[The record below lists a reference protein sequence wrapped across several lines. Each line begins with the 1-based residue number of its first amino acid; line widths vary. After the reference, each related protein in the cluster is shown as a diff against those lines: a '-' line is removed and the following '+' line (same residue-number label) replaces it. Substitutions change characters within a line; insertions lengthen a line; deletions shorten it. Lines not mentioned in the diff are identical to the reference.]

1 MEIISYFFTKP
12 IILLFEIIFMI
23 FGRIYGT
30 GGVVVLVSVVTGILF
45 APLFYAAAS
54 RMDEPFPKEKNALKQ
69 IRSISYPVLFVLIHI
84 AIYFATFSF
93 VNGVEILSGASVGPV
108 ADLSLPDGLIKTGSF
123 SVNLLPVIF
132 LILSGLSVFTGKTKT
147 LIHQIVSAVLY
158 VILTVLLYFSPAG
171 VNVFWIVYAV
181 IGLLVSLLVPVLSK
195 ANTGKSNSH
204 PANAKNNSADKTAEK
219 KKPVRKP
226 DLFLFLTGTAYLILL
241 TGIFIPTN
249 IMKVSAAEFVDVLDV
264 KNPLHYIFYSFA
276 YAFGTF
282 AIWFGAYYYLA
293 GKKIRI
299 LLDRLVWIVSVIAF
313 INLILAGSYLGETSP
328 GLFYFEYRE
337 FDFVRILID
346 IVLSVAAGI
355 LIFLLIEKK
364 KDFMRI
370 LVAVELG
377 MVLFSSVLN
386 CIKINSVYRSLDY
399 LKTEN
404 ASEDIITLDKNGKNV
419 IVLVMDRALG
429 SEVPYIFNEKSE
441 LKEQF
446 DGFTYYPNT
455 VSFGGYTNT
464 GIPSVYGGYEYTP
477 DKINARSNETLEEK
491 HNEALKVMPAI
502 FDENGFDVT
511 VCDPAYAGYNWI
523 PDLSIYDG
531 FKNIKAYN
539 TEGKFDDSAPDDYV
553 GPKEQLKRNFF
564 IHSLMKIAPFNW
576 QFLLYNEGHYCN
588 PNDYISLSTGSA
600 YQSEGY
606 YSDFLDSY
614 LVLTNLNRL
623 TKIGDGTDNHLLL
636 FYNGTPHMPCLLQ
649 EPDYTPARIVDNR
662 EYHLNDDERFN
673 VDGKIL
679 PMETSIQNTSY
690 CANMAVYIQLG
701 KWFDYLRENDCY
713 DNTRIILVSDHG
725 RNVHIPDKI
734 GNSKVE
740 SEFFMPVL
748 MVKDFDS
755 HGFTVSDEFMTNAD
769 VNTLATDDLIDNP
782 TNPFTGN
789 PINSDAKN
797 AEKLTVFY
805 SDKCNLEDNHGNTFV
820 PGKWFTVHDNP
831 YDLNNWEYIGEY

>member
-1 MEIISYFFTKP
+1 MEIISYFITKP

-23 FGRIYGT
+23 SGRIYGT
-30 GGVVVLVSVVTGILF
+30 DVVVLLVSIVSGILF
-45 APLFYAAAS
+45 APLFHAAGS
-54 RMDEPFPKEKNALKQ
+54 RLEDPFPKEKNTLKR
-69 IRSISYPVLFVLIHI
+69 IRSISYPVLFCFIHI
-84 AIYFATFSF
+84 AVYLATVSF
-93 VNGVEILSGASVGPV
+93 VTGTEIISGASFGPI
-108 ADLSLPDGLIKTGSF
+108 ADLSLPDALIRS
-123 SVNLLPVIF
+123 SSSAVNILPVVF
-132 LILSGLSVFTGKTKT
+132 LVLSALSVFIGKRKS
-147 LIHQIVSAVLY
+147 LLHRIISGSLY
-158 VILTVLLYFSPAG
+158 LILTVLLYFSPAG
-171 VNVFWIVYAV
+171 VNIFWIVYAC
-181 IGLLVSLLVPVLSK
+181 IGLLINLLIPVLSK
-195 ANTGKSNSH
+195 ANLEKNSKKQIDEVKSGE
-204 PANAKNNSADKTAEK
+204 KTTEK

-226 DLFLFLTGTAYLILL
+226 DLFLFLTGTVYLILI

-282 AIWFGAYYYLA
+282 GIWFGLFYYLS
-293 GKKIRI
+293 KKNIRI

-337 FDFVRILID
+337 FNFVRILID
-346 IVLSVAAGI
+346 IVLSVAAGV
-355 LIFLLIEKK
+355 LVFLLIEKK

-377 MVLFSSVLN
+377 MILFSSVMN
-386 CIKINSVYRSLDY
+386 CIKINSVYRGLDY

-404 ASEDIITLDKNGKNV
+404 DSDDIISLDKNGKNV

-429 SEVPYIFNEKSE
+429 SEVPYIFNEKPE
-441 LKEQF
+441 LKKQF

-464 GIPSVYGGYEYTP
+464 GMPAVYGGYEYTP

-491 HNEALKVMPAI
+491 HNEALKVMPVL
-502 FDENGFDVT
+502 FDENDFDVT
-511 VCDPAYAGYNWI
+511 VCDPVYAGYNWI
-523 PDLSIYDG
+523 PDLSVYD
-531 FKNIKAYN
+531 KYENIKAYN

-623 TKIGDGTDNHLLL
+623 TDIGDGTNNNFLL

-662 EYHLNDDERFN
+662 EYHLNDAERFN
-673 VDGKIL
+673 IDGEIL
-679 PMETSIQNTSY
+679 PMETSTQNTSY
-690 CANMAVYIQLG
+690 CVNMATYIQLG

-713 DNTRIILVSDHG
+713 DNSRIIIVSDHG
-725 RNVHIPDKI
+725 RNVHITDKI
-734 GNSKVE
+734 GDSDVE
-740 SEFFMPVL
+740 VEYFMPVL
-748 MVKDFDS
+748 MVKDFNAA
-755 HGFTVSDEFMTNAD
+755 GFNTSEEIMTNAD
-769 VNTLATDDLIDNP
+769 VASLATDGLIDNP
-782 TNPFTGN
+782 ANPFSGN
-789 PINSDAKN
+789 ILDGH
-797 AEKLTVFY
+797 EKDVNGMTVFY

-831 YDLNNWEYIGEY
+831 HDINNWSYLGEK